1 MGLDNHI
8 ESAMKGLLKN
18 PILSVLREINIT
30 RILKQ
35 SNFNKRNTGYPVFWI
50 LLHFVYMLVMN
61 KRQSSFVKQSKD
73 AYGKDTYYRF
83 IQSKRYNWR
92 KLLLLSTK
100 ALIAKVEPLQKST
113 EAKILII
120 DDTVEIKCG
129 KQIEGSC
136 RSIYSNKV
144 HHCINGINIVS
155 LNFADNH
162 STFQLDFAIVMN
174 KSRRKEIDSFSN
186 SLHHR
191 SNAYA
196 RRVETVKG
204 KNTLAIEMLQRA
216 LAQGI
221 TADYLLVDSW
231 YAKPNFIKEVKGEG
245 IDVIARIP
253 NNNKIWN
260 FKGKYKTLNSM
271 YSALS
276 KVKHEKSGYYG
287 KIHYHYFDTIVEHH
301 TLGKVKL
308 VFLHTG
314 KELIVLISTDL
325 SLNASKIIE
334 TYKKRWNIEQGYKDL
349 RAYFGLGKEENRLY
363 EALIAKITLS
373 MFTYNLVS
381 YINRIQNEPQ
391 TLGELFRDLE
401 CELETLAISMKLFLQ
416 ILTKISQ
423 IENIVKENKDILTI
437 IAVLSAYTQKE
448 LGFMCES

>member
-8 ESAMKGLLKN
+8 EYAMKGILKN
-18 PILSVLREINIT
+18 PILSVLKEIKIT
-30 RILKQ
+30 TILKQ
-35 SNFNKRNTGYPVFWI
+35 SNFHKRNTGHSVFGI

-61 KRQSSFVKQSKD
+61 KRQSSFVKQSSD

-92 KLLLLSTK
+92 KLLLLSSK
-100 ALIAKVEPLQKST
+100 ALIAKIEPLQKNI
-113 EAKILII
+113 EPKLLII
-120 DDTVEIKCG
+120 DDTVEIKRG
-129 KQIEGSC
+129 KHIEGSC
-136 RSIYSNKV
+136 KSLWSNKE
-144 HHCINGINIVS
+144 HHCINGINIIS
-155 LNFADNH
+155 LNFTDTH
-162 STFQLDFAIVMN
+162 STFQLDFAIAMN
-174 KSRRKEIDSFSN
+174 KSHRKTIEAFTHK
-186 SLHHR
+186 LHHR
-191 SNAYA
+191 SNTYA
-196 RRVETVKG
+196 RRTETLKG
-204 KNTLAIEMLQRA
+204 KNTLAMDMLKRA
-216 LAQGI
+216 LEEGI

-231 YAKPNFIKEVKGEG
+231 YAKPNFIKEARDEG
-245 IDVIARIP
+245 IDVVARIA

-260 FKGKYKTLNSM
+260 FKGKHKTLNSM

-276 KVKHEKSGYYG
+276 KIKHEKSGSYG
-287 KIHYHYFDTIVEHH
+287 KIRYHYFDTITQHQ

-325 SLNASKIIE
+325 SLSAKDIIE

-349 RAYFGLGKEENRLY
+349 REYFGLGKEENRLY

-401 CELETLAISMKLFLQ
+401 CELEALAISMQLFLE
-416 ILTKISQ
+416 ILTKISE
-423 IENIVKENKDILTI
+423 IENIVKKNKDILTI
-437 IAVLSAYTQKE
+437 ITLLSAYTQKE

>member
-1 MGLDNHI
+1 MGLDNDI
-8 ESAMKGLLKN
+8 EYAMKGILKN
-18 PILSVLREINIT
+18 PILSVLKEIKIVS
-30 RILKQ
+30 ILKQ
-35 SNFNKRNTGYPVFWI
+35 SNFNKRNTGHSVFLV
-50 LLHFVYMLVMN
+50 LLHFVYMLIMN
-61 KRQSSFVKQSKD
+61 KRQSSFVKQSSD

-92 KLLLLSTK
+92 KLLLLSSQ
-100 ALIAKVEPLQKST
+100 ALIEKVEPLQKNL
-113 EAKILII
+113 APKLLII
-120 DDTVEIKCG
+120 DDTVEIKRG
-129 KQIEGSC
+129 KHIEGSC
-136 RSIYSNKV
+136 KSLWSNKE
-144 HHCINGINIVS
+144 HHYVNGINIIT
-155 LNFADNH
+155 LNFADCH

-174 KSRRKEIDSFSN
+174 KSRRKEVDTFTQT
-186 SLHHR
+186 LHHR

-196 RRVETVKG
+196 RRAETEKG
-204 KNTLAIEMLQRA
+204 KNTLAMEMLKRA
-216 LAQGI
+216 LDQGI

-231 YAKPNFIKEVKGEG
+231 YAKPNFIKEVKDEG
-245 IDVIARIP
+245 VDVIARIA

-271 YSALS
+271 YCALS
-276 KVKHEKSGYYG
+276 KIKNEKSGYHG
-287 KIHYHYFDTIVEHH
+287 KIHYHYFDTITEHH

-325 SLNASKIIE
+325 SLSAKEIIL

-349 RAYFGLGKEENRLY
+349 RAYFGLGKEENRIY

-381 YINRIQNEPQ
+381 YINRIQHEPQ

-401 CELETLAISMKLFLQ
+401 CELEVLAISMQHFLE
-416 ILTKISQ
+416 ILTKISE

-437 IAVLSAYTQKE
+437 IAVLNSYTQKE

>member
-18 PILSVLREINIT
+18 PILSVLRDIKIT
-30 RILKQ
+30 TILKQ

-50 LLHFVYMLVMN
+50 LLHFVYMLIMN
-61 KRQSSFVKQSKD
+61 KRQSSFIKQSAD

-92 KLLLLSTK
+92 KLLLLSSQ
-100 ALIAKVEPLQKST
+100 ALIAQITPLQKNN
-113 EAKILII
+113 EAKLLII
-120 DDTVEIKCG
+120 DDTVEIKRG

-136 RSIYSNKV
+136 KSIWSNKV
-144 HHCINGINIVS
+144 HHCVNGINIIS
-155 LNFADNH
+155 LNFADSH
-162 STFQLDFAIVMN
+162 STFQLDFAISMN
-174 KSRRKEIDSFSN
+174 KSRRKELDTFTHA
-186 SLHHR
+186 LHHR
-191 SNAYA
+191 SNAHA
-196 RRVETVKG
+196 RRVETQKG
-204 KNTLAIEMLQRA
+204 KNTLAMEMLKRA
-216 LAQGI
+216 LEQGI
-221 TADYLLVDSW
+221 SADYLLVDSW
-231 YAKPNFIKEVKGEG
+231 YAKPNFIKEVKIEG
-245 IDVIARIP
+245 VDIIARIA

-260 FKGKYKTLNSM
+260 FKGKHKTLNSM
-271 YSALS
+271 YHALS
-276 KVKHEKSGYYG
+276 KVKHEKSGDYG
-287 KIHYHYFDTIVEHH
+287 KIHYHYFDTIAEHH

-325 SLNASKIIE
+325 SLGAKEIIE

-401 CELETLAISMKLFLQ
+401 CELETLAISMKLFLE

-423 IENIVKENKDILTI
+423 IENIVKDNKDILTI
-437 IAVLSAYTQKE
+437 IAVLSTYTQKE